1 MITILTRIFIHNW
14 PRKCLSLIL
23 GIIIWFVVD
32 QSMTTTK
39 TITGIGVKV
48 INIPPGKTVEGILP
62 NGRLNKRITLNI
74 TGNKT
79 VLEELSSNDFEV
91 VIDASNQRHEW
102 VANITKSN
110 LYSLDSNI
118 NLSQKISKISH
129 KSFIIKLTKLVTE
142 KIPIFVTQPI
152 GEAPKGY
159 QYIDI
164 WPYRLY
170 ITISGPEEVIKK
182 LKSQGQKLTF
192 NLNDISKGQLEDLR
206 IHSMQENKDAVSFF
220 VPNKW
225 KQIYLPDLSSTPI
238 DINDPDAKYLK
249 IDFLRSDMIAI
260 ENKIPVNLFFPSQF
274 NPLINPQKATLA
286 TNDIVQVNH
295 GIKMISM
302 PLYAK
307 GVSELFLEI
316 VRDMLEITVIV
327 APKTESNV
335 LSWAVQFVGAQALE
349 TRYVR
354 TLMSD
359 SSEIEIRDLQ
369 PQLREDY
376 LRARFRN
383 YMNRFRFFTQEG
395 KKFAINLDQ
404 QGNSIT
410 LTEKNSDSQ

>member
-1 MITILTRIFIHNW
+1 MISVLTRIFIHNW

-23 GIIIWFVVD
+23 GIIIWFVVS
-32 QSMTTTK
+32 QSMTMNK
-39 TITGIGVKV
+39 TITGISVRL
-48 INIPPGKTVEGILP
+48 INIPPGQTVEGILS
-62 NGRLNKRITLNI
+62 NGHLNKRITLNI

-79 VLEELSSNDFEV
+79 LLENLSSNAFEV
-91 VIDASNQRHEW
+91 VIDALNHNQEW
-102 VANITKSN
+102 VANITKN
-110 LYSLDSNI
+110 DLHSLSSNI
-118 NLSQKISKISH
+118 NLSQKISKVSH

-170 ITISGPEEVIKK
+170 ITISGPQEVIKK

-192 NLNDISKGQLEDLR
+192 NLNDISKEQLEDLR
-206 IHSMQENKDAVSFF
+206 VHSTQESKDVISFF
-220 VPNKW
+220 VPNTW
-225 KQIYLPDLSSTPI
+225 KQIYLPDFSSTPI
-238 DINDPDAKYLK
+238 DINDPNAKYLK
-249 IDFLRSDMIAI
+249 IDFLRSNMLAI
-260 ENKIPVNLFFPSQF
+260 ENKIPVNLFFPSQV
-274 NPLINPQKATLA
+274 NPLIMPQKATLRI
-286 TNDIVQVNH
+286 NDVVQVNH
-295 GIKMISM
+295 GIKMIST

-316 VRDMLEITVIV
+316 VRDMLGITVII
-327 APKTESNV
+327 APKPESNG
-335 LSWAVQFVGAQALE
+335 LSWAVQFIGAQALE

-369 PQLREDY
+369 PQLRENY

-395 KKFAINLDQ
+395 KKFTLNLEQ
-404 QGNSIT
+404 EGNSII
-410 LTEKNSDSQ
+410 LTDKTNDL